1 MQRNEQG
8 KTLAQ
13 LLTEAEAS
21 VFLAVARK
29 TLARW
34 RSLGIGP
41 EFIQIGTRGIRYAR
55 DDLNLY
61 IATQR
66 RRSTSDT
73 GPDQQPPR
81 DRAEKN
87 TQRVAS

>member
-13 LLTEAEAS
+13 LLTEAEAA

-29 TLARW
+29 SLERW

-41 EFIQIGTRGIRYAR
+41 EFIRIGVRGVRYAR
-55 DDLNLY
+55 DDLDLY

-66 RRSTSDT
+66 RTSKSDS
-73 GPDQQPPR
+73 GPEARP
-81 DRAEKN
+81 A
-87 TQRVAS
+87 V

>member
-1 MQRNEQG
+1 MQRNERG
-8 KTLAQ
+8 ETLAQ
-13 LLTEAEAS
+13 LLTEAEAA

-29 TLARW
+29 SLERW
-34 RSLGIGP
+34 RFLGIGP
-41 EFIQIGTRGIRYAR
+41 EFIRIGTRGIRYAR
-55 DDLNLY
+55 DDLNRY

-66 RRSTSDT
+66 RTSTSDP

-81 DRAEKN
+81 DIAEKN

>member
-41 EFIQIGTRGIRYAR
+41 GFIRIGTRGIRYAR

-66 RRSTSDT
+66 RTSTSDP
-73 GPDQQPPR
+73 GPD
-81 DRAEKN
+81 
-87 TQRVAS
+87 QRVAS